1 MLINLLFLVNE
12 NQDDNPPST
21 SSASTSTSA
30 VEATLLRPPSTDSS
44 SILPTASSS
53 GSRSSR
59 KRAAAEDSS
68 FDQLREEVRQQRTAD
83 MEQISRIIRESNQ
96 TMLQGLGD
104 LFGRFLNPTT
114 PAPTP
119 PQPTYQTPPQHQPA
133 NHYQSPSA
141 GVPGY
146 VPVQHGNYNLPQ
158 TPPNTQPFPAT
169 PTPFPATPTSSR
181 LTDELNSNQLGSIY
195 HIPDDE
201 SQY

>member
-21 SSASTSTSA
+21 SSASTSSASTSA
-30 VEATLLRPPSTDSS
+30 VEATLLRPPSTDSLS
-44 SILPTASSS
+44 TLSTASSS

-68 FDQLREEVRQQRTAD
+68 FDQLREEVREQRTAD
-83 MEQISRIIRESNQ
+83 MEQISRIIRESNK

-119 PQPTYQTPPQHQPA
+119 PQPTYQTPPQPQHQPA

-146 VPVQHGNYNLPQ
+146 VTVQHGNYNLPQ
-158 TPPNTQPFPAT
+158 TPPNAQ
-169 PTPFPATPTSSR
+169 PFPATPTSSR

-195 HIPDDE
+195 HIPDNE